1 MNIKNVEWTLNYGGT
16 PYIYFEK
23 AKVAYFDYK
32 LTLIAFFVTCTNS
45 YIMYR
50 QLAYSAKQ
58 MVGFKSHFYSIYTIT
73 KHTRTTSK

>member
-1 MNIKNVEWTLNYGGT
+1 MH
-16 PYIYFEK
+16 FEK
-23 AKVAYFDYK
+23 AKGVYFDYI
-32 LTLIAFFVTCTNS
+32 LTLMAFFFTCTNS

-73 KHTRTTSK
+73 KHTTMTSK